1 MTKKVKRYNEEFKAE
16 VVKEIKNND
25 RDINATASQLGLLM
39 QALAN

>member
-25 RDINATASQLGLLM
+25 GNISATASQLGLKM